1 MFRSFLFVFL
11 LLNSQLILAAK
22 PPEVNSVVNSA
33 VDGKATILIVGDSIS
48 SAYGFETKSGWAHL
62 LGLKVTQEKKPYQVI
77 NASISGD
84 TTINGLN
91 RFKSLLDKYH
101 PQVIIIELGGNDGLR
116 GLSVKIMR
124 HNLSQM
130 IKMSQPES
138 KVLLAGMRIPPNY
151 GKRYTE
157 AFYQV
162 YKDLASEHSVVLI
175 PFLLEGIGGKPDLM
189 QDDGIHPNA
198 KAQPLILASVW
209 KKLKTML

>member
-22 PPEVNSVVNSA
+22 TSEVKTDVNTT
-33 VDGKATILIVGDSIS
+33 GTILIVGDSIS
-48 SAYGFETKSGWAHL
+48 SAYGFQTESGWAHL
-62 LGLKVTQEKKPYQVI
+62 LSLKVTQEKKPYQVI

-116 GLSVKIMR
+116 GLSVKVMK

-130 IKMSQPES
+130 IKMSLPES
-138 KVLLAGMRIPPNY
+138 KVLLAGMKIPPNY

-162 YKDLASEHSVVLI
+162 YQDLAIEHSVELI
-175 PFLLEGIGGKPDLM
+175 PFILDGIGGKSELM
-189 QDDGIHPNA
+189 QADGIHPNA
-198 KAQPLILASVW
+198 KAQSLILATVW

>member
-11 LLNSQLILAAK
+11 LLNSQLLLSAK
-22 PPEVNSVVNSA
+22 QSDVNSM
-33 VDGKATILIVGDSIS
+33 GTILIVGDSIS
-48 SAYGFETKSGWAHL
+48 SAYGFQTESGWAHL
-62 LGLKVTQEKKPYQVI
+62 LSLKVTQEKKSYQVI

-91 RFKSLLDKYH
+91 RFNSLLNKYH
-101 PQVIIIELGGNDGLR
+101 PQIIIIELGGNDGLR
-116 GLSVKIMR
+116 GLSVEIMK
-124 HNLSQM
+124 HNLIQM

-138 KVLLAGMRIPPNY
+138 KILLAGMKIPPNY

-162 YKDLASEHSVVLI
+162 YQDLAIEYSVELI
-175 PFLLEGIGGKPDLM
+175 PFLLDGIGGKPELM
-189 QDDGIHPNA
+189 QADGIHPNA
-198 KAQPLILASVW
+198 KAQSLILASVW

>member
-1 MFRSFLFVFL
+1 MFRSFLFVFV

-22 PPEVNSVVNSA
+22 SSDVNTI
-33 VDGKATILIVGDSIS
+33 GTILIVGDSIS
-48 SAYGFETKSGWAHL
+48 SAYGFQTESGWAHL
-62 LGLKVTQEKKPYQVI
+62 LSLKVTQEKKPYQVI

-91 RFKSLLDKYH
+91 RFNSLLDKYN
-101 PQVIIIELGGNDGLR
+101 PQIIIIELGGNDGLR
-116 GLSVKIMR
+116 GLSVKIMK
-124 HNLSQM
+124 HNLMQM

-138 KVLLAGMRIPPNY
+138 KILLAGMKIPPNY

-162 YKDLASEHSVVLI
+162 YQDLAIEYSVGLI
-175 PFLLEGIGGKPDLM
+175 PFLLEGIGGKPELM
-189 QDDGIHPNA
+189 QADGIHPNA